1 MGMLNMSEFSVFIQA
16 NVAVFFSFV
25 PRHILFGHF
34 QRGWRKQFI
43 IYFVCCFGEILY
55 HVCRSIRPHV
65 RFTLRK
71 LELLFGAIA
80 GGKQVGI
87 SGYEAS
93 KVTDTFVFL
102 IESLSPF
109 AL

>member
-55 HVCRSIRPHV
+55 RPHV

-87 SGYEAS
+87 SGYEAG
-93 KVTDTFVFL
+93 KVTDAFVFL

>member
-1 MGMLNMSEFSVFIQA
+1 MGMLNMCEFSVFIQA
-16 NVAVFFSFV
+16 NVAVLFILV

-34 QRGWRKQFI
+34 QRGWWKQFVI
-43 IYFVCCFGEILY
+43 DLVCCFGKIL
-55 HVCRSIRPHV
+55 HHMCRSIRPHV
-65 RFTLRK
+65 RFSLGK
-71 LELLFGAIA
+71 LKLVFGTIA

-93 KVTDTFVFL
+93 KITDAFVFL